1 MTSTERLLQLVKTDC
16 RTKFCSIQRMR
27 NVQHMQCTFSFTLIG
42 HGKAALGS
50 SPPPSVSLL
59 CQVSACAASGSPKQ
73 KMDVPLPDID
83 TFVHRRLF
91 FNKLETRDKATTV
104 LGKNTKT
111 TEHEEETY
119 VIGSGKDK
127 VLLNTK

>member
-1 MTSTERLLQLVKTDC
+1 
-16 RTKFCSIQRMR
+16 
-27 NVQHMQCTFSFTLIG
+27 
-42 HGKAALGS
+42 
-50 SPPPSVSLL
+50 VSLL
-59 CQVSACAASGSPKQ
+59 CQASACAASGSPKQ
-73 KMDVPLPDID
+73 KIDVPLPDID